1 MTTIFN
7 KKTNKVDVVSSQE
20 VTGTKPLVQHV
31 QVIPKAIVKIAS
43 KRFTE
48 IKEVMST
55 IETSVE
61 SSVTFESIT
70 VKDLK
75 DVKIITPIITTP
87 SQPGK
92 TEFVFVYDKKTKEVV
107 EIESVKIEEEI
118 KQVYFEKEVTKH
130 NEVIIKS
137 NDIVEIEKERPEINV
152 VLTQIDE
159 TYQEK
164 ISETVKSVKVVEQ
177 EFSTEYQIVT
187 EVQGKIN

>member
-92 TEFVFVYDKKTKEVV
+92 T
-107 EIESVKIEEEI
+107 
-118 KQVYFEKEVTKH
+118 
-130 NEVIIKS
+130 N
-137 NDIVEIEKERPEINV
+137 
-152 VLTQIDE
+152 
-159 TYQEK
+159 
-164 ISETVKSVKVVEQ
+164 
-177 EFSTEYQIVT
+177 
-187 EVQGKIN
+187 